1 MSFKACRVFNENLT
15 VQQRLVDMN
24 DDELSP
30 GEVLIDVEYS
40 SLNYKDALACTGR
53 GKIMRKFPLNA
64 GIDLAGTVRQSSVP
78 EWQAGD
84 KVLANGCGL
93 GEAHDGG
100 LAQRA
105 RLPAAWCIAMPNGL
119 NARQAMSLGTA
130 GFTAALCLHRMEEN
144 GQTPAKGPI
153 VVTGASGGVGSVA
166 VALLSTVGYD
176 VIALSGRAEHY
187 DYLRELGAKTVCDVE
202 ALALGNKPLDA
213 AKFGGVIDNVG
224 GELLAKL
231 IAHVD
236 LWGNV
241 ASVGLAASEKL
252 PTTVFPF
259 ILRGVSVLGVSSAN
273 CPMPLRRAL
282 WHKLGA
288 QWKIPCADKI
298 VQQEIDL
305 SHVNRVCHDILDRKC
320 FGRTLVRCEP

>member
-1 MSFKACRVFNENLT
+1 MSFQACRVFNESGVT
-15 VQQRLVDMN
+15 AQRVADMN
-24 DDELSP
+24 DDELCA
-30 GEVLIDVEYS
+30 GDVLIDVEYS

-64 GIDLAGTVRQSSVP
+64 GIDLAGTVTHSTSD
-78 EWQAGD
+78 EFKIGD

-105 RLPAAWCIAMPNGL
+105 RLPAAWCIAMPSGL
-119 NARQAMSLGTA
+119 NTRAAMSLGTA
-130 GFTAALCLHRMEEN
+130 GFTAALCLHRMEQN
-144 GQTPAKGPI
+144 GQTPSKGPI

-166 VALLSTVGYD
+166 VALLATAGYE

-187 DYLRELGAKTVCDVE
+187 DYLRSLGAKTVCSVDD
-202 ALALGNKPLDA
+202 LQLGNKPLEA
-213 AKFGGVIDNVG
+213 AKFAGVIDNVG
-224 GELLAKL
+224 GDLLSKL

-252 PTTVFPF
+252 NATVFPF
-259 ILRGVSVLGVSSAN
+259 ILRGVSLLGVSSAN
-273 CPMPLRRAL
+273 CPMPLRRQL
-282 WHKLGA
+282 WNKLA
-288 QWKIPCADKI
+288 NEWRIEQLDKI

-305 SHVNRVCHDILDRKC
+305 NEVNQVCHDMLDRKC
-320 FGRTLVRCEP
+320 FGRTIVRCQ